1 VVRLRT
7 VGIFSIC
14 KMYSVNAYGYNTKWC
29 EVCESDCPASKA
41 GWKQHINGSRHQA
54 NLQARNR
61 NDSYDPY
68 DYGSG
73 FSVKSAN
80 SSSVKVEDEVKIAVE
95 DTSADIIT
103 FQESI
108 GGKSAAND
116 LAVTTDFENVTLDAE
131 QLAAASCKEEVT
143 LAYFRPKCASNGGF
157 LKKKEL
163 ALFNA
168 SSIDKHSGGALFG
181 HLFPSLDDDAL
192 GDHHQVGEGVY
203 LNTHEPFCFVT
214 VGVQGAGKSHTTS
227 CVLESCLVPF
237 ETCNIVKLSSPMT
250 SLVLQYDH
258 NPKSVCEAAGL
269 LSPNP
274 SFQAAM
280 SHLEENVAA
289 AVPKSKAV
297 ILVSPTYYAQ
307 RKKYYGDYCT
317 VKPLL
322 FRWSSLGADHIK
334 RIMRIESGDN
344 QLYVAVFLD
353 LLREYQRKGKQILFR
368 TLHASCTFSPR
379 LPPSIFEWFIVSS
392 YVA

>member
-1 VVRLRT
+1 MVRLRT
-7 VGIFSIC
+7 VGILSIC

-68 DYGSG
+68 NYGSG

-274 SFQAAM
+274 SFQAGCN
-280 SHLEENVAA
+280 SRVA
-289 AVPKSKAV
+289 
-297 ILVSPTYYAQ
+297 Y
-307 RKKYYGDYCT
+307 
-317 VKPLL
+317 
-322 FRWSSLGADHIK
+322 
-334 RIMRIESGDN
+334 
-344 QLYVAVFLD
+344 
-353 LLREYQRKGKQILFR
+353 LLRSEEEILWRLLHCEASFVSLELSWGRSYQENHAHRKWRQPIIRCRILG
-368 TLHASCTFSPR
+368 LASGIST
-379 LPPSIFEWFIVSS
+379 EG
-392 YVA
+392 